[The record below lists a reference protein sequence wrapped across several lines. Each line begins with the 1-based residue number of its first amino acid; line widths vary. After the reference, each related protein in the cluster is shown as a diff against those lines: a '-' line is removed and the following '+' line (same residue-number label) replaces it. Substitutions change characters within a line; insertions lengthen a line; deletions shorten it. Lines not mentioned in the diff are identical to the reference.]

1 MIKKTLLLLCVTF
14 MLGLFVPRLNLA
26 AQENAGWQDYPAK
39 ETQRP
44 ITIGDNI
51 WEIDIY
57 VDSLST
63 DREYNEDGEIEDAY
77 GSYNIFSAELALRY
91 GFSRSWQMS
100 VTAPYISGEI
110 GDVTGG
116 SIGDLRAGLT
126 YELFINQ
133 NHSMSF
139 GSEFS
144 VPSGL
149 SDYHYELVGDE
160 IRLDY
165 FRTGDPGYNLYPA
178 LAYRYRGDRVSFRMR
193 ATGVFTGTGEIRFNQ
208 IKGFENKEDLDPGD
222 GYRIRTGFYYQ
233 FKEKWAAGLFG
244 RYENISE
251 SRVDDEGL
259 DDDNELMEA
268 GPFIVYHATRQVDVS
283 LGIGVPIFGRNN
295 PSGYPVLLEVRS
307 RF

>member
-1 MIKKTLLLLCVTF
+1 MMKKILLLLCVTF
-14 MLGLFVPRLNLA
+14 MLGLFVPRLTPA
-26 AQENAGWQDYPAK
+26 AEESPAWQDYPAK
-39 ETQRP
+39 EAQRP

-63 DREYNEDGEIEDAY
+63 DREYDEDGEIKDAY
-77 GSYNIFSAELALRY
+77 GAYNIFAAELALRY
-91 GFSRSWQMS
+91 GLSRSWQMS

-110 GDVTGG
+110 GDDTGG

-126 YELFINQ
+126 YELFLNQ

-144 VPSGL
+144 VPTGL
-149 SDYHYELVGDE
+149 SDYHYELAGEE

-165 FRTGDPGYNLYPA
+165 FRTGDPGYNLHPA
-178 LAYRYRGDRVSFRMR
+178 FAYRYRGDRISVRMR

-208 IKGFENKEDLDPGD
+208 VKGFETKEDLDPGD

-233 FKEKWAAGLFG
+233 FKDKWAGGLFA

-251 SRVDDEGL
+251 SMVDDEGL
-259 DDDNELMEA
+259 GDDNELMKLE
-268 GPFIVYHATRQVDVS
+268 PFVVYHATRQLDVS
-283 LGIGVPIFGRNN
+283 LGIGVPLYGRNN
-295 PSGYPVLLEVRS
+295 PCGYPVLIKVRS